1 MKGEGGRER
10 RRARFTEKSCYSNER
25 GGRPKRDGR
34 KLDRPSKPFPFASRG
49 EIRNNNGRM
58 FFIVF
63 TEYTST
69 ALSNNG

>member
-1 MKGEGGRER
+1 MKGGGERDEGLVSQRNRATRTREEQGRNV
-10 RRARFTEKSCYSNER
+10 T
-25 GGRPKRDGR
+25 
-34 KLDRPSKPFPFASRG
+34 LDRPSKPFPFASRG